1 MAISLIRELAQKQK
15 VTLTPQLKKSID
27 LLQLSRYEIIQKI
40 NEEIEINP
48 FLEKI
53 EPDTSEYEINDEFF
67 SNEYQKEVVAQKS
80 LRENLLE
87 QLNDLNLSRDD
98 FLISESIIN
107 SLDDS
112 GELVDGLDEIENL
125 LNFKFS
131 FKEIER
137 VLTDVIH
144 LLDPAGVG
152 FRSIKEAIY
161 IQLKRKKIDSQLL
174 QISEAILFKN
184 SGLDIL
190 NVKNKLLSD
199 YDESLIEDS
208 LNLIKGCDLAPG
220 LNYSDD
226 QYVVP
231 DLVLMENA
239 NNSSVNFVD
248 DQFPIIKID
257 KKLVNSVQQE
267 LKKDPN
273 ENILDKIQNAKWL
286 LRAVKKRN
294 ETVLKV
300 GEIICKK
307 QNAFF
312 KNEPLEIKPLSNK
325 EISDQLG
332 LHPSTISRILRS
344 KYIQTPRGVIPLKS
358 LLISSV
364 SKTRNVTPIQ
374 LMEIIKK
381 IIEDEKSKLSDQDI
395 VLLLNKKG
403 YSLARRTISKYRL
416 KLNIPSSRKR

>member
-53 EPDTSEYEINDEFF
+53 EPDISEYEVNDEFF
-67 SNEYQKEVVAQKS
+67 SNEYQKEVVAQQS
-80 LRENLLE
+80 LRENLLG
-87 QLNDLNLSRDD
+87 QLNDLNLARDE

-112 GELVDGLDEIENL
+112 GELVDGLDEIETI
-125 LNFKFS
+125 LNFRFS

-152 FRSIKEAIY
+152 FRSIKETIY

-174 QISEAILFKN
+174 QISEAILFESSN
-184 SGLDIL
+184 LDIL
-190 NVKNKLLSD
+190 NVKNKLLSK
-199 YDESLIEDS
+199 YDESSIDDS
-208 LNLIKGCDLAPG
+208 LKLIKGCDLAPG

-231 DLVLMENA
+231 DLVLMENT
-239 NNSSVNFVD
+239 NNSSVDFIN

-257 KKLVNSVQQE
+257 KELINSVQQE

-273 ENILDKIQNAKWL
+273 ENILEKIQNAKWL

-344 KYIQTPRGVIPLKS
+344 KYIQTPRGIIPLKS

-381 IIEDEKSKLSDQDI
+381 IIEEEKSKLSDQDI
-395 VLLLNKKG
+395 AFLLNKKG

>member
-1 MAISLIRELAQKQK
+1 M
-15 VTLTPQLKKSID
+15 
-27 LLQLSRYEIIQKI
+27 
-40 NEEIEINP
+40 
-48 FLEKI
+48 
-53 EPDTSEYEINDEFF
+53 
-67 SNEYQKEVVAQKS
+67 
-80 LRENLLE
+80 
-87 QLNDLNLSRDD
+87 
-98 FLISESIIN
+98 
-107 SLDDS
+107 
-112 GELVDGLDEIENL
+112 
-125 LNFKFS
+125 
-131 FKEIER
+131 
-137 VLTDVIH
+137 
-144 LLDPAGVG
+144 
-152 FRSIKEAIY
+152 
-161 IQLKRKKIDSQLL
+161 
-174 QISEAILFKN
+174 
-184 SGLDIL
+184 
-190 NVKNKLLSD
+190 
-199 YDESLIEDS
+199 
-208 LNLIKGCDLAPG
+208 
-220 LNYSDD
+220 
-226 QYVVP
+226 P

-257 KKLVNSVQQE
+257 KELVNSVQQE

-395 VLLLNKKG
+395 ALLLNKKG

>member
-53 EPDTSEYEINDEFF
+53 EPDISEYEVNDEFF
-67 SNEYQKEVVAQKS
+67 SNEYQKEVVAQQS
-80 LRENLLE
+80 LRENLLG
-87 QLNDLNLSRDD
+87 QLNDLNLARDE

-112 GELVDGLDEIENL
+112 GELVDGLDEIETI
-125 LNFKFS
+125 LNFRFS

-152 FRSIKEAIY
+152 FRSIKETIY

-174 QISEAILFKN
+174 QISEAILFESSN
-184 SGLDIL
+184 LDIL
-190 NVKNKLLSD
+190 NVKNKLLSK
-199 YDESLIEDS
+199 YDESSIDDS
-208 LNLIKGCDLAPG
+208 LKLIKGCDLAPG

-231 DLVLMENA
+231 DLVLMENT
-239 NNSSVNFVD
+239 NNSSVDFIN

-257 KKLVNSVQQE
+257 KELINSVQQE

-273 ENILDKIQNAKWL
+273 ENILEKIQNAKMVIKSSL
-286 LRAVKKRN
+286 KK
-294 ETVLKV
+294 E
-300 GEIICKK
+300 
-307 QNAFF
+307 
-312 KNEPLEIKPLSNK
+312 
-325 EISDQLG
+325 
-332 LHPSTISRILRS
+332 
-344 KYIQTPRGVIPLKS
+344 
-358 LLISSV
+358 
-364 SKTRNVTPIQ
+364 
-374 LMEIIKK
+374 M
-381 IIEDEKSKLSDQDI
+381 
-395 VLLLNKKG
+395 
-403 YSLARRTISKYRL
+403 RL
-416 KLNIPSSRKR
+416 F

>member
-257 KKLVNSVQQE
+257 KELVNSVQQE

-381 IIEDEKSKLSDQDI
+381 IIEDEQSKLSDQAI

>member
-87 QLNDLNLSRDD
+87 QLNDLNLTRDD

-137 VLTDVIH
+137 VLTDIIH

-152 FRSIKEAIY
+152 FRSIKESIY

-231 DLVLMENA
+231 DLFLMEDA

-257 KKLVNSVQQE
+257 KELVNSVQQE
-267 LKKDPN
+267 LKKYPD
-273 ENILDKIQNAKWL
+273 EYILDKYRML
-286 LRAVKKRN
+286 
-294 ETVLKV
+294 
-300 GEIICKK
+300 
-307 QNAFF
+307 
-312 KNEPLEIKPLSNK
+312 
-325 EISDQLG
+325 
-332 LHPSTISRILRS
+332 
-344 KYIQTPRGVIPLKS
+344 Y
-358 LLISSV
+358 
-364 SKTRNVTPIQ
+364 
-374 LMEIIKK
+374 
-381 IIEDEKSKLSDQDI
+381 
-395 VLLLNKKG
+395 G
-403 YSLARRTISKYRL
+403 Y
-416 KLNIPSSRKR
+416 